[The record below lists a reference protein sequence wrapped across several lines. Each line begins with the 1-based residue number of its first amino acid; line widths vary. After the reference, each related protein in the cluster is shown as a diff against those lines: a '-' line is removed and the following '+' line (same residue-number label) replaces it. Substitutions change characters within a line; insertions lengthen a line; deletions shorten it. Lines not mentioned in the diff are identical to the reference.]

1 MTENR
6 DEKLYGSRSPI
17 LLKGEAPTST
27 PEPVSKGLALP
38 CKISTRAYWFGLAVV
53 KSNGPP
59 AAGPVS

>member
-27 PEPVSKGLALP
+27 PEQPNHESGGPGLTTAD
-38 CKISTRAYWFGLAVV
+38 LA
-53 KSNGPP
+53 S
-59 AAGPVS
+59 AGEP